1 MRLSKL
7 FGKTTRT
14 AKTYDSVNATL
25 LQKAGF
31 IDMVMAGVYNYL
43 PLGLMVLTKIEN
55 IIREEMNTVAS
66 EVLMTSLSPRSFWEQ
81 TNRIDSV
88 DVLMKTSP
96 ANDLAKQKNDSEY
109 ILNPTHEE
117 MVTPLVQKFVFS
129 YKDLPAAVYQI
140 QTKFRNEP
148 RVKSGLM
155 RGREFRM
162 KDMYS
167 FHASMDDFKVFYEKS
182 KEVYK
187 RVFDRLGI
195 GKETVIALAS
205 GGAYTKEYSHEFQT
219 ICETGEDTIC
229 LDEETHIYYNKEV
242 APEGKKFKTMRA
254 AEVGNIFPLGD
265 KFTKAWQFSY
275 TNIEGKEAP
284 IYMGSYGIGPSRVMG
299 VIVEKMHD
307 EKGMIWPKNIA
318 PAEIYL
324 IAIGKDEET
333 VKSVDLLYKELQSS
347 GKTVLYDDRDVS
359 PGQKFSDADLIGIPY
374 RLVVSPKTNGKIE
387 FKKRTEKE
395 TKVVSFE
402 ELSKLI

>member
-81 TNRIDSV
+81 THRIDTV

-129 YKDLPAAVYQI
+129 YKDLPQAVYQI

-167 FHASMDDFKVFYEKS
+167 FHASMDDFKAFYEKS

-187 RVFDRLGI
+187 RIFDRLGI

-229 LDEETHIYYNKEV
+229 FDEETNTYYNKEV

-265 KFTKAWQFSY
+265 KFTKDWKFSY
-275 TNIEGKEAP
+275 TNAEGKEAP

-307 EKGMIWPKNIA
+307 EAGMIWPISIA
-318 PAEIYL
+318 PADIYL
-324 IAIGKDEET
+324 IVIGKDGDII
-333 VKSVDLLYKELQSS
+333 KQADDLYAQLQKN

-359 PGQKFSDADLIGIPY
+359 PGQKFSDADLIGVPY
-374 RLVVSPKTNGKIE
+374 RLVVSQKTNGKLE
-387 FKKRTEKE
+387 FKKRVSKE
-395 TKVVSFE
+395 TQLVSFE
-402 ELSKLI
+402 ELLKLI